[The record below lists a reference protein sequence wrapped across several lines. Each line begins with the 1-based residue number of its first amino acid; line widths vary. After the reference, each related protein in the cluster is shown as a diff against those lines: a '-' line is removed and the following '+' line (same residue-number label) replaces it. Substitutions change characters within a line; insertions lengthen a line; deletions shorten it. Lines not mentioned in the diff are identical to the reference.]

1 MTNELIIEIEGY
13 GNIVVHKD
21 TTLYDLIK
29 RLNKTDDIIACS
41 INNEIVELSYKLKE
55 DTKLKLISIK
65 DRMGAKI
72 YRSGLKFIY
81 ITAIKELFGINTDVK
96 LLHSLDK
103 GIYTRIDLD
112 LTVDIVKDIKAKMEE
127 LVSRDLRFEKITTS
141 RKEAIKYFNEVKEKE
156 KSSMYKQMT
165 GDALTLY
172 NLLNYYNYFYTKM
185 PYSTGIIKSFDL
197 TLTKDKGVML
207 EYPST
212 YDMKIPP
219 YTHMDQVLN
228 VFKEYGKWADT
239 LGVKYVSDVNNVVI
253 EGKIKEFIEL
263 NEIKQ
268 NNDLLKIASEI
279 EKNLN
284 NIKLVLIAGPSS
296 SGKTTTSKKLS
307 LYLKNKGINPFVLST
322 DDFFKNRI
330 DTPKNENG
338 EYEYDIPEALD
349 IDLFNEKLTSLI
361 KGEETLLPTYNFLTG
376 EKEYKHPPVSLK
388 NRDLIIVEGIH
399 TLNEMLTSKIDRKNK
414 LKVYISPFTPLDLD
428 RHNHVSTVDLRLIR
442 RLVRDYRTRGYNAE
456 ETLKNWR
463 VVRRSEE
470 KYIFPYQKE
479 ADIVLNTALI
489 YELGVLKTYA
499 VPILFSVSY
508 HSEYYSEALRII
520 NFLKSF
526 LNISDSMLPETAL
539 LREFVG
545 GGYFE

>member
-13 GNIVVHKD
+13 CNIVVHKD

-127 LVSRDLRFEKITTS
+127 LVSRDLKFEKITTI

-228 VFKEYGKWADT
+228 VFKEYGRWADT

-307 LYLKNKGINPFVLST
+307 LYLKSKGINPFVLST

-349 IDLFNEKLTSLI
+349 IDLFN
-361 KGEETLLPTYNFLTG
+361 
-376 EKEYKHPPVSLK
+376 
-388 NRDLIIVEGIH
+388 
-399 TLNEMLTSKIDRKNK
+399 
-414 LKVYISPFTPLDLD
+414 
-428 RHNHVSTVDLRLIR
+428 
-442 RLVRDYRTRGYNAE
+442 
-456 ETLKNWR
+456 
-463 VVRRSEE
+463 
-470 KYIFPYQKE
+470 
-479 ADIVLNTALI
+479 
-489 YELGVLKTYA
+489 
-499 VPILFSVSY
+499 
-508 HSEYYSEALRII
+508 
-520 NFLKSF
+520 
-526 LNISDSMLPETAL
+526 
-539 LREFVG
+539 
-545 GGYFE
+545 